1 MYIFRESLGG
11 VSMGVYHISGGNKL
25 NGQLKVYGA
34 KNAILPILAS
44 VILNAS
50 ESVIHNCPKISDTYI
65 SIKILEDIGCK
76 VTYDGETMVVDS
88 STADIC
94 AVSAGLMREMR
105 SSFIFLGGLLGRF
118 HKVTISYPGG
128 CELGARPIDLHLKAL
143 RQLGTEIKEEHGFI
157 VCTADRLVG
166 THIHLDLP
174 SVGATENIMLTA
186 ALAEGE
192 TKLTNAAK
200 EPEIEDLQA
209 FLNGMG
215 ADVKGAGTDTVV
227 IQGVKHLHKVEH
239 TVMPDRIVAGTWL
252 VAGAITGGKVLLTDA
267 RPEHLYPV
275 TSRLMEAG
283 CRIAAEGRT
292 IYLEAP
298 TELRPI
304 EFLRTRPHPGFPTDM
319 QPQIMGL
326 LSLAQGVSIISETV
340 FESRS
345 KHIAELR
352 RMGADIIVAPDG
364 TTFIIK
370 GVSKLHGATVESK
383 DLRGGAA
390 LILAGLAA
398 EGKTTVLGSK
408 HVERG
413 YDQIEK
419 SLRELGAD
427 IEYEAD

>member
-1 MYIFRESLGG
+1 
-11 VSMGVYHISGGNKL
+11 MGVYHISGGNKL
-25 NGQLKVYGA
+25 SGQLRVYGA

-44 VILNAS
+44 VILNAG
-50 ESVIHNCPKISDTYI
+50 ESVIHNCPNISDTCI

-76 VTYDGETMVVDS
+76 VAYDGETMVVDS
-88 STADIC
+88 SVADVC
-94 AVSAGLMREMR
+94 SVSAELMREMR

-118 HKVTISYPGG
+118 HKVNISYPGG

-143 RQLGTEIKEEHGFI
+143 KQMGTEIREEHGFI
-157 VCTADRLVG
+157 ICEAKRLIG
-166 THIHLDLP
+166 THINLDLP

-200 EPEIEDLQA
+200 EPEIEDLEA

-215 ADVKGAGTDTVV
+215 ADVRGAGTDTIV
-227 IQGVKHLHKVEH
+227 IRGVKKLHSVEH
-239 TVMPDRIVAGTWL
+239 TVMPDRIAAGTFL
-252 VAGAITGGKVLLTDA
+252 VAAAITGGKVLLTEA

-275 TSRLMEAG
+275 TSRLIEAG
-283 CRIAAEGRT
+283 CKIASEDST
-292 IYLEAP
+292 VYLEAP

-319 QPQIMGL
+319 QPQIMSL

-370 GVSKLHGATVESK
+370 GVRKLHGATVESK

-398 EGKTTVLGSK
+398 EGDTTVLGSK

-419 SLRELGAD
+419 SLKDLGGN
-427 IEYEAD
+427 IRYEA

>member
-1 MYIFRESLGG
+1 
-11 VSMGVYHISGGNKL
+11 MGVYHISGGNKL
-25 NGQLKVYGA
+25 NGQLKVHGA

-44 VILNAS
+44 VILNAG

-76 VTYDGETMVVDS
+76 VAYDGETMVVDS
-88 STADIC
+88 SVAGVC
-94 AVSAGLMREMR
+94 SVSAELMREMR

-118 HKVTISYPGG
+118 HKVAISYPGG

-143 RQLGTEIKEEHGFI
+143 KQLGTDIKEDRGYI
-157 VCTADRLVG
+157 ICKADRLVG
-166 THIHLDLP
+166 THINLDLP
-174 SVGATENIMLTA
+174 SVGATENIMLSA
-186 ALAEGE
+186 CLAEGE

-215 ADVKGAGTDTVV
+215 ADVKGAGTDTIVV
-227 IQGVKHLHKVEH
+227 RGVKRLHSVEH
-239 TVMPDRIVAGTWL
+239 TVMPDRIAAGTFL
-252 VAGAITGGKVLLTDA
+252 AAGAITGGKVLLNDT
-267 RPEHLYPV
+267 RPDHLYPV

-283 CRIAAEGRT
+283 CRVRAEGSS
-292 IYLEAP
+292 ILLEAP
-298 TELRPI
+298 ERSRPI

-319 QPQIMGL
+319 QPQIMSL

-345 KHIAELR
+345 KHVAELR

-370 GVSKLHGATVESK
+370 GVSKLHGAEVESK

-398 EGKTTVLGSK
+398 EGETVVRGSK

-427 IEYEAD
+427 IIYTSE